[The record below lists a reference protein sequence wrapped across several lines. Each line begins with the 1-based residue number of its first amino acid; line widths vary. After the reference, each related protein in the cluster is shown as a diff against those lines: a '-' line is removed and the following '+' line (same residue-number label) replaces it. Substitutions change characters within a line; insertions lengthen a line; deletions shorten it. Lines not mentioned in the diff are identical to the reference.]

1 MNNSNGG
8 KFCTNLSVFFYLFP
22 FYLVWLIYFKLWQKR
37 NECISIEFFFC
48 PFYFKSIKYVII
60 CCFLCCSIEFRYVL
74 LNEMMRMTGKIKLST
89 MKKIFNPRYTNRSG
103 LMRYMYTFFG
113 SFYTICDFP
122 LCYSWTTVTI
132 RFGFYFI
139 YFSARVKYCLVNS
152 YKMWQFKQ
160 RGKNGDFERYSITVN
175 SESIVGWPQSKQLW
189 RDVEKKE
196 WPVK

>member
-22 FYLVWLIYFKLWQKR
+22 FFLVWLIYFKLWQKR

-89 MKKIFNPRYTNRSG
+89 MKKKSTQDIPTGRGWCVIHIF
-103 LMRYMYTFFG
+103 
-113 SFYTICDFP
+113 
-122 LCYSWTTVTI
+122 
-132 RFGFYFI
+132 RFI
-139 YFSARVKYCLVNS
+139 LHD
-152 YKMWQFKQ
+152 MWF
-160 RGKNGDFERYSITVN
+160 
-175 SESIVGWPQSKQLW
+175 SIVLFMDNGNNQIWFLFYIFFCKGKILSCQLL
-189 RDVEKKE
+189 
-196 WPVK
+196 